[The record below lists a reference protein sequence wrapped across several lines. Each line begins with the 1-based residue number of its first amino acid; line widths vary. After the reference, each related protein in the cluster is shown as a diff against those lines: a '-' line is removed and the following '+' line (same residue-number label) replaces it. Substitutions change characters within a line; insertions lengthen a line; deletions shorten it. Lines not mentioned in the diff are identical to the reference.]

1 MADFPV
7 IYGEA
12 QTGKTKMWKVR
23 VYERDGCG
31 VIETSHGYEDGK
43 IQVNDKIISEGKNIG
58 KRNETTP
65 LQQAVSDARAAWT
78 KKSESGY
85 AVRGGVAAGSGT
97 ASGGAGGARGGDDS
111 HSISSDDVDAGRS
124 KGISS
129 DAPSVMLAH
138 DYTKRSKDIKFPCYV
153 QRKYDG
159 VRCVAVPNAG
169 LFSRLKKSFPHLN
182 HIKEEINRLPHG
194 VILDGELYSDGLTF
208 QEIVGIVKREAL
220 KKGDDEKLLKI
231 KLHVYDI
238 INDMPYS
245 QRYANLQL
253 LFRKYKF
260 KHLELVATEICDSVD
275 KMKEL
280 HSNYVAEGY
289 EGIMLRNKEGV
300 YKGARSNDLQK
311 YKEFFDAEYKIIG
324 YEEGKGLEDG
334 CVIWKCVTSKG
345 KVFSCRPRGSRED
358 RQCMYLDGDKYINKM
373 LTVRYQE
380 ETDEGLP
387 RFPVGITIRDYE

>member
-7 IYGEA
+7 LYGEA
-12 QTGKTKMWKVR
+12 QTGKTKMWKIR

-43 IQVNDKIISEGKNIG
+43 IQINEKIISEGKNIG

-65 LQQAVSDARAAWT
+65 LQQAVSEARAAWT

-85 AVRGGVAAGSGT
+85 AARGGVATSGVMV
-97 ASGGAGGARGGDDS
+97 SGGAGGEDDS
-111 HSISSDDVDAGRS
+111 RSVSSDDVGGGRS

-159 VRCVAVPNAG
+159 VRCVAVPGKG

-182 HIKEEINRLPHG
+182 HIKEEINRLPPS

-208 QEIVGIVKREAL
+208 QEIVGIVKRETL

-245 QRYANLQL
+245 QRYTNLQL
-253 LFRKYKF
+253 LFRKNKF
-260 KHLELVATEICDSVD
+260 KYLELVSTEMCDSVD

-324 YEEGKGLEDG
+324 YEEGKGLEEG

-358 RQCMYLDGDKYINKM
+358 RQSMYLNGGKYINKM